1 MHRPE
6 QRWKWCSNSL
16 WNSAHT
22 FCFTAV
28 FDALEMDSACSCLE
42 DCNEL
47 KYSVKA
53 SSTMFWF
60 HDSRVSWTMMQTK
73 VIYKRQ
79 IIHTLVEAFSSS
91 GANLSLF
98 FGFSFLTLVESIF
111 FFYLGFKI
119 RIQRYLLEKAEKTVK
134 RG

>member
-1 MHRPE
+1 MFF
-6 QRWKWCSNSL
+6 K
-16 WNSAHT
+16 AI
-22 FCFTAV
+22 
-28 FDALEMDSACSCLE
+28 FDAVEKNEDDCECLN

-60 HDSRVSWTMMQTK
+60 HDSRVSWTMIQTK

-79 IIHTLVEAFSSS
+79 LIHTFVEAMASS

-98 FGFSFLTLVESIF
+98 FGVSFLTFVEFAF
-111 FFYLGFKI
+111 FIYLGIKI
-119 RIQRYLLEKAEKTVK
+119 RIQRYIREKAMETVQVK
-134 RG
+134 K